1 MRLFL
6 RSDFT
11 TKYLQSRQPTF
22 VPAAEAVEETIP
34 FLARY
39 FLRWHNYPPLSN
51 SSRECLWRFTS
62 LPQRVTFERL
72 QRAGFVKV
80 NDGVELIRQA
90 CFEVVALPFS
100 LRQIDHANRAF
111 QLRIAKR
118 NGRRGVVT

>member
-22 VPAAEAVEETIP
+22 VPAAEAVEEIIP
-34 FLARY
+34 FLARN

-72 QRAGFVKV
+72 RRFPDYICYQTVLCYGHDSPAYG
-80 NDGVELIRQA
+80 A
-90 CFEVVALPFS
+90 CANFRFSVSEAFAASALARS
-100 LRQIDHANRAF
+100 
-111 QLRIAKR
+111 
-118 NGRRGVVT
+118 